1 MMRIHGTCV
10 ELDGIACLLR
20 GPPGSGKSDLAL
32 RLIDLGARLV
42 ADDQV
47 VLRRHGE
54 RVIAS
59 APPTLAGMLEVRG
72 LGIMRMQDVAESP
85 LGLVVDLVAP
95 ERVERMPEPA
105 SCEFFGIAL
114 PLIALA
120 PSEASAAAKVRLAA
134 RMATMMGTMIA
145 AP

>member
-1 MMRIHGTCV
+1 MIRIHGTCV
-10 ELDGIACLLR
+10 ELDGTACLLR

-47 VLRRHGE
+47 VLTRHGE

-72 LGIMRMQDVAESP
+72 LGIMRMQDVAAAP

-105 SCEFFGIAL
+105 TCEFFGIAL

-134 RMATMMGTMIA
+134 RIGTMIPA
-145 AP
+145 R

>member
-1 MMRIHGTCV
+1 MIQVHATCV

-47 VLRRHGE
+47 VLTRHGQ
-54 RVIAS
+54 RVVAS
-59 APPTLAGMLEVRG
+59 APPTLAGMIEVRG
-72 LGIMRMQDVAESP
+72 LGVMRVQGVAEAS

-95 ERVERMPEPA
+95 EKVERVPEPA
-105 SCEFFGIAL
+105 TCEFLGVTL

-120 PSEASAAAKVRLAA
+120 PCEASAAAKVRLAA
-134 RMATMMGTMIA
+134 RMGIII
-145 AP
+145 PVR